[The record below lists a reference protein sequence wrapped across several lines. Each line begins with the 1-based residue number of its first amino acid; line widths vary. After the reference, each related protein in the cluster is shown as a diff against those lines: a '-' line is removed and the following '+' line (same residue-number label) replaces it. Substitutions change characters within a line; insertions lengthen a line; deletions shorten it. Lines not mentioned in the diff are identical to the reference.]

1 MSTCANSSNSLLLI
15 FPFAFSGAAATAEMN
30 LLKTLKYGGRR
41 TDPGPAEM
49 EQLVVFVYAMI
60 NLKSIQK

>member
-1 MSTCANSSNSLLLI
+1 
-15 FPFAFSGAAATAEMN
+15 MN

-49 EQLVVFVYAMI
+49 DQLVVFDYFI
-60 NLKSIQK
+60 IELEETCNKLECTHEIQVL